1 MTVADGTDRLSRKR
15 KKIDWTMNIGLIGCL
30 ETSVSKCQY
39 KLRNIPEDR
48 SSRAHCGGSLKSSLT
63 QEGYLCVSE
72 G

>member
-1 MTVADGTDRLSRKR
+1 
-15 KKIDWTMNIGLIGCL
+15 MNIGLIGCL